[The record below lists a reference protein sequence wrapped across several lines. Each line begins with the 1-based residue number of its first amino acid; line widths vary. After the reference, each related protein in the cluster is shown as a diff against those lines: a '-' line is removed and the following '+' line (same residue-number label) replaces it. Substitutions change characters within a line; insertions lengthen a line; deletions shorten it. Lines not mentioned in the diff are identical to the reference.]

1 MKQCPACN
9 RTYAN
14 DKQKFCTQDG
24 TVLVD
29 AHSASAGQ
37 GETVRIDSAEL
48 DDEVTK
54 AISQGLPRTTGSGF
68 DPYKTT
74 VSSPRETSAI
84 PSPKTEN
91 VTPPAQAPA
100 APPPPVAPVSRTANV
115 PSDQAA
121 AAAPV
126 APQPAASSVAAVASS
141 SRPAKKR
148 SKLPLILGIL
158 VVLLM
163 LGAGAAVAGYFFVLK
178 PMLAAKRGAM
188 VEPRRPKPT
197 PAVMPAPNVGKTKP
211 EIPKVEVPPYS
222 PPADAVQFVNSNANL
237 TGKLAEH
244 YVDFSF
250 YYPSRWQKDP
260 KAGVA
265 GATNFAHVERRLP
278 PDFTQENFSVGWYS
292 SAGSEEGDRA
302 TFHALAE
309 SLSAQYAQ
317 NPEFLDYRK
326 VSEGPTTAG
335 LYDGYE
341 FRFETASRNRPD
353 IKIWGRV
360 IFVPPVDGSNNG
372 VALLMFATSLAPEL
386 KKVNEVGVKGELPMI
401 LESFRFGK

>member
-68 DPYKTT
+68 DPYRT
-74 VSSPRETSAI
+74 VMASPPETSAT
-84 PSPKTEN
+84 PSPKIED
-91 VTPPAQAPA
+91 VAPPAEATSTPQ
-100 APPPPVAPVSRTANV
+100 PPVAPAPPSVNV
-115 PSDQAA
+115 PSNQV
-121 AAAPV
+121 AAAPM
-126 APQPAASSVAAVASS
+126 APQPAAPAAASVATS
-141 SRPAKKR
+141 SRPPKKR

-188 VEPRRPKPT
+188 VEPRRPEPT
-197 PAVMPAPNVGKTKP
+197 PVVMPTPNVGKTKP
-211 EIPKVEVPPYS
+211 EIPEVEVPPYS
-222 PPADAVQFVNSNANL
+222 PTADAVQFVNSKANL

-278 PDFTQENFSVGWYS
+278 PDFTHENFAVGWYS

-302 TFHALAE
+302 TFHTLVE
-309 SLSAQYAQ
+309 NLSAQYAQ
-317 NPEFLDYRK
+317 NPDFLDYRK
-326 VSEGPTTAG
+326 VSEGPTRAG
-335 LYDGYE
+335 HYDGYE

-386 KKVNEVGVKGELPMI
+386 KKVNDVGVKGELPMI